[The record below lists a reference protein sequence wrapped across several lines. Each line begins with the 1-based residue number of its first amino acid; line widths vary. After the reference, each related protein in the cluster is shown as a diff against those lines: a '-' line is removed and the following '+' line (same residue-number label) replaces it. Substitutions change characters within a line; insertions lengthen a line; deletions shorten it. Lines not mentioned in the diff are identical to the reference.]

1 MLIMYQKRRRNDN
14 KEDNHH
20 SPQSK
25 RSKRNPVFQES
36 QDAAC
41 SSNDNDRSSSVN
53 SPERVIVSESSL
65 NQIIAEL
72 NKSTPQSLYEEY
84 AVCQGPYSH
93 INQIIREAH
102 FNSL

>member
-1 MLIMYQKRRRNDN
+1 MRSTCTKRRNDN

-36 QDAAC
+36 QDATKR
-41 SSNDNDRSSSVN
+41 NKEGTTKRNQSVCIN
-53 SPERVIVSESSL
+53 RIVSESSL

-84 AVCQGPYSH
+84 TVCQGPYSH